1 MRDNSASFPEPTSF
15 NGGPDEGRAPAS
27 GRRREMPAR
36 CYCCGEDIED
46 RSVLFDGHE
55 FCGRECMDTWVRR

>member
-1 MRDNSASFPEPTSF
+1 MSTYTPGWSVSFPEPHGDRYVSPST
-15 NGGPDEGRAPAS
+15 GP
-27 GRRREMPAR
+27 RREMPAR

>member
-1 MRDNSASFPEPTSF
+1 MNTERDIDAIASWGDESGDRHT
-15 NGGPDEGRAPAS
+15 GP
-27 GRRREMPAR
+27 RRELPAR

-55 FCGRECMDTWVRR
+55 FCSRGCMDTWVRR